1 MSHSDVPVLGPL
13 LYGLNVNRMVVA
25 LMAGRTSTS
34 MASGAETR
42 SHALRRHAL
51 ASVRFVTGAVGS
63 ESLAS
68 IPGMSSRVL
77 PWGKRSF
84 YYDKF
89 PDATGEAISV
99 PRREGLIGR
108 LAPFKAPRNFLNSI
122 PGRSHFLSFEG
133 PPSDL

>member
-1 MSHSDVPVLGPL
+1 VSHSDVPVLGPL
-13 LYGLNVNRMVVA
+13 LYGLNVNRMVVRY
-25 LMAGRTSTS
+25 MAGRTSTS

-77 PWGKRSF
+77 PRGKRSF
-84 YYDKF
+84 YDKF
-89 PDATGEAISV
+89 PDATAEAISV